1 MGQRQRI
8 RRVGERGYADATTR
22 GGTVTNRTPPPFSD
36 ARRQHLDFI
45 QTVIGRMSSAS
56 AVAKGWAL
64 TIATAAY
71 GYAGTKASAVVAL
84 LGMFAVLLF
93 AAVDARYLREERKYR
108 LLFDA
113 ARLGT
118 VDDYEMNATRYC
130 GSLTRAQ
137 RESIGWGQ
145 VLWSW
150 SVRDYYGL
158 ILLVG
163 VALLVWLHCR

>member
-1 MGQRQRI
+1 MTDQAPA
-8 RRVGERGYADATTR
+8 E
-22 GGTVTNRTPPPFSD
+22 FSD

-45 QTVIGRMSSAS
+45 QAAVGRMSSAS

-71 GYAGTKASAVVAL
+71 GYAGTNSSVVVAS

-113 ARLGT
+113 ARVGT
-118 VDDYEMNATRYC
+118 VDVYEMNATRYC
-130 GSLTRAQ
+130 GTLTRAQ
-137 RESIGWGQ
+137 SESIGW
-145 VLWSW
+145 VKVVWSW
-150 SVRDYYGL
+150 SVRDYYGI
-158 ILLVG
+158 ILVVG
-163 VALLVWLHCR
+163 VALLMWLHCR

>member
-1 MGQRQRI
+1 MTDQAPEQ
-8 RRVGERGYADATTR
+8 
-22 GGTVTNRTPPPFSD
+22 FSD

-45 QTVIGRMSSAS
+45 QAAVGRMSSAS

-71 GYAGTKASAVVAL
+71 GYAGTNSSVVVAL

-108 LLFDA
+108 LLFDG
-113 ARLGT
+113 ARDGT
-118 VDDYEMNATRYC
+118 VDLYEMNATRYC
-130 GSLTRAQ
+130 ATLTRAQ
-137 RESIGWGQ
+137 CESIGWGK
-145 VLWSW
+145 VVWSW
-150 SVRDYYGL
+150 SVRDYYGI

-163 VALLVWLHCR
+163 LALLVWLHCR

>member
-1 MGQRQRI
+1 MTDQAPVQ
-8 RRVGERGYADATTR
+8 
-22 GGTVTNRTPPPFSD
+22 FSED
-36 ARRQHLDFI
+36 RRQHLAFI
-45 QTVIGRMSSAS
+45 HTAIGRMSSAS

-71 GYAGTKASAVVAL
+71 GYAGTNSSAVVAL

-113 ARLGT
+113 ARDEA
-118 VDDYEMNATRYC
+118 VDVYEMNATRYC
-130 GSLTRAQ
+130 GTLTRAQ
-137 RESIGWGQ
+137 CESIGWGK
-145 VLWSW
+145 VVWSW
-150 SVRDYYGL
+150 SVRDYYGI

-163 VALLVWLHCR
+163 LAVLVWLHCR

>member
-1 MGQRQRI
+1 MTDHDPVQ
-8 RRVGERGYADATTR
+8 Y
-22 GGTVTNRTPPPFSD
+22 SD

-45 QTVIGRMSSAS
+45 QTAVGRMSSAS

-71 GYAGTKASAVVAL
+71 GYAGTNSSTVVAL
-84 LGMFAVLLF
+84 LGMFAVLSF
-93 AAVDARYLREERKYR
+93 ATVDARYFREERKYR

-118 VDDYEMNATRYC
+118 VEIYEMNATRYC
-130 GSLTRAQ
+130 GTLARSEC
-137 RESIGWGQ
+137 ESIRWGK
-145 VLWSW
+145 VVWSW
-150 SVRDYYGL
+150 SVRDYYGI

>member
-1 MGQRQRI
+1 MTDQTSVQ
-8 RRVGERGYADATTR
+8 
-22 GGTVTNRTPPPFSD
+22 FSD

-45 QTVIGRMSSAS
+45 QTAIGRMSSAS

-71 GYAGTKASAVVAL
+71 GYAGTKSSVVVAL

-93 AAVDARYLREERKYR
+93 GAVDAHYLREERKYR

-113 ARLGT
+113 ARGGA
-118 VDDYEMNATRYC
+118 VEVYEMNATRYC
-130 GSLTRAQ
+130 GTLTRAQ
-137 RESIGWGQ
+137 TKSIGWSK
-145 VLWSW
+145 VVWSW
-150 SVRDYYGL
+150 SVRDYYGI

-163 VALLVWLHCR
+163 LALLVWLHCR